1 MFETPLLQ
9 RIKAFK
15 ISIASKFP
23 FIQLTDF
30 KELLL
35 WKTIPV
41 PVLCII
47 TGLKV
52 ETMYSAKSVG
62 AWYLQNVRI
71 NVQLLLLYIYEWH
84 FDVWEPWS
92 LRGFDGRGHF

>member
-35 WKTIPV
+35 WKNDTSSCFV
-41 PVLCII
+41 YNNWAESWDNVL
-47 TGLKV
+47 GLISRCLV
-52 ETMYSAKSVG
+52 LTE
-62 AWYLQNVRI
+62 R
-71 NVQLLLLYIYEWH
+71 
-84 FDVWEPWS
+84 
-92 LRGFDGRGHF
+92 

>member
-52 ETMYSAKSVG
+52 ETM
-62 AWYLQNVRI
+62 
-71 NVQLLLLYIYEWH
+71 
-84 FDVWEPWS
+84 
-92 LRGFDGRGHF
+92 

>member
-1 MFETPLLQ
+1 MFGQPRAYQAHSIGVQGGGGRNSLCKNYNESIYMFETPLLQ

-52 ETMYSAKSVG
+52 ETMYSA
-62 AWYLQNVRI
+62 
-71 NVQLLLLYIYEWH
+71 
-84 FDVWEPWS
+84 
-92 LRGFDGRGHF
+92 